1 MDSGCALALLR
12 KALIAMARR
21 QEQASS
27 TFCDMGGQLCQEMVA
42 QLAQEHTKE
51 TKRLFEE
58 VMALRTEME
67 NVRELLQGYLGRE
80 KILSEMM
87 ESMTAQFKDTHAV
100 FAELHGNFSSNV
112 QDALSGHADNQR
124 LLGDPIQDAQ
134 VEVARISQILS
145 QPAVPP
151 PDVPQHLH
159 QVTKQ
164 GGRMV

>member
-1 MDSGCALALLR
+1 MGAGRGAPRGVRDGANA
-12 KALIAMARR
+12 
-21 QEQASS
+21 
-27 TFCDMGGQLCQEMVA
+27 TFCDVAGQLCQEMVA
-42 QLAQEHTKE
+42 QLATEHTKE
-51 TKRLFEE
+51 TKKLFDE
-58 VMALRTEME
+58 VLALRTEME
-67 NVRELLQGYLGRE
+67 NVRELLEGYLGRE

-100 FAELHGNFSSNV
+100 FAELHGHFSSNV
-112 QDALSGHADNQR
+112 QDALNGHAENQK

-134 VEVARISQILS
+134 IEVARISQILS